1 MKASPAAIDIAASVA
16 ATLKT
21 TEANN
26 ATFIYR
32 IYQASLNNSLGPY
45 LEVYNTYLAQ
55 PNYEEI
61 NKNGTYQQR
70 CQLAEAV
77 VAILR
82 GE

>member
-1 MKASPAAIDIAASVA
+1 VIDIAASVA

-32 IYQASLNNSLGPY
+32 IYQAALNYSPGPY
-45 LEVYNTYLAQ
+45 YEVFDTYLAQ
-55 PNYEEI
+55 PGYDQI
-61 NKNGTYQQR
+61 NESGTYQQR

-77 VAILR
+77 VDILR